1 MDGGWLAE
9 GNLISSAWLQP
20 AFDRERL
27 GCQPAIHGRDY
38 LEAHQNISV
47 FIFCDN
53 HLSTQITGRQF
64 TAMYYHRERLVKI
77 MAVDW
82 W

>member
-47 FIFCDN
+47 FMFGF
-53 HLSTQITGRQF
+53 L
-64 TAMYYHRERLVKI
+64 
-77 MAVDW
+77 
-82 W
+82 